1 MRPRSLTIPDARG
14 SGAYLRVTRHPEQ
27 RKVVISHWRDD
38 VCVASTPVELVEVP
52 SHRRAGRRHRRRCP
66 FQRSL
71 AGDHGRHS
79 IPGPDQGVVETS
91 LGACHRASG
100 HSQGQSRQRANGLST
115 DNHLS
120 ARESARIR
128 VTDARSRRGA
138 RTGEGR
144 SAWPTP
150 GRGHVWIGPASSVR
164 SSRDTDDVN
173 AEEYAAVRARITVIV
188 SEGDPE
194 RPVPGCPG
202 WRVRDVVA
210 HLAGLCEDWV
220 DHRLDGYASE
230 RWTDAQISRSSGESL
245 EEVLERW
252 RSAAERFAQ
261 LEDDPTLG
269 PPARWAFG
277 DAITHEADIRG
288 ALQAGRVPPDAV
300 LLSVKGSVARWR
312 ETSARC
318 IRPDAP
324 SPSTRRPRLVAGGS

>member
-1 MRPRSLTIPDARG
+1 M
-14 SGAYLRVTRHPEQ
+14 
-27 RKVVISHWRDD
+27 
-38 VCVASTPVELVEVP
+38 
-52 SHRRAGRRHRRRCP
+52 
-66 FQRSL
+66 
-71 AGDHGRHS
+71 
-79 IPGPDQGVVETS
+79 
-91 LGACHRASG
+91 
-100 HSQGQSRQRANGLST
+100 
-115 DNHLS
+115 
-120 ARESARIR
+120 
-128 VTDARSRRGA
+128 
-138 RTGEGR
+138 
-144 SAWPTP
+144 
-150 GRGHVWIGPASSVR
+150 PA
-164 SSRDTDDVN
+164 
-173 AEEYAAVRARITVIV
+173 
-188 SEGDPE
+188 
-194 RPVPGCPG
+194 CPG

-312 ETSARC
+312 ETLHAASAPTLLLRA
-318 IRPDAP
+318 PDARDWWLGARDDP
-324 SPSTRRPRLVAGGS
+324 KAVRVAAPAYEFFRALTGRRSESQVRMWEWSGSPDPFLDTGLPYPFHWASGDLFD